1 MPCPFVKPK
10 LKEERGETMDR
21 ISPEELLK
29 RTGSVYKLCNLA
41 ALRAIEL
48 NSGMKKLID
57 SSPMEKVTTIAI
69 REIMS
74 GKVRIKA
81 A

>member
-1 MPCPFVKPK
+1 
-10 LKEERGETMDR
+10 MDR

>member
-1 MPCPFVKPK
+1 M
-10 LKEERGETMDR
+10 ER
-21 ISPEELLK
+21 ISPDELLK
-29 RTGSVYKLCNLA
+29 KTGSVYKLCNLA

-48 NSGMKKLID
+48 NSGMKKLVDI
-57 SSPMEKVTTIAI
+57 SPAEKVTTIAI
-69 REIMS
+69 QEIIE

>member
-1 MPCPFVKPK
+1 
-10 LKEERGETMDR
+10 MDK
-21 ISPEELLK
+21 ISTEELLK
-29 RTGSVYKLCNLA
+29 KTGSVYKLCNLA

-48 NSGMKKLID
+48 NSGMKKMID
-57 SSPMEKVTTIAI
+57 SRSNEKITTIAI
-69 REIMS
+69 REIMA

>member
-1 MPCPFVKPK
+1 
-10 LKEERGETMDR
+10 MDR

-29 RTGSVYKLCNLA
+29 KTGSVYKLCNLA

-48 NSGMKKLID
+48 NSGEKKMIEA
-57 SSPMEKVTTIAI
+57 SSAEKVTTIAI
-69 REIMS
+69 REIMA

>member
-1 MPCPFVKPK
+1 
-10 LKEERGETMDR
+10 MDR

-48 NSGMKKLID
+48 NSGLKKLID
-57 SSPMEKVTTIAI
+57 SSSTEKVTTTAI
-69 REIMS
+69 REILA